1 MSDYVGRTATDDPA
15 VVNRLRDTR
24 AAREDARDA
33 VEDVGRD
40 RLVALRDA
48 LDETHRLFDQYEERA
63 TGTGDFESYL
73 AFQDDL
79 VAFVENLP
87 EDLPER
93 DVFEGWLEDFK
104 KRRLSTS
111 DFERARDDL
120 TAARD
125 LVDRLDQ
132 LETARNDHRQA
143 VSDAKERRSDL
154 RDRIQHLERVR
165 ELGDADLDAPVDDL
179 RDPIDAYN
187 DAVQSDFQQYLD
199 DAPVRAVLD
208 IFDRA
213 TAFPLVDVASP
224 PEDLAHYVESHA
236 VGTDPVPRLLELAG
250 FSRSKLQ
257 HFVDDPASFKRVVGG
272 NRTYLDGLSADPF
285 TLDWPPGEA
294 SLVAR
299 RVDELISLVGRFA
312 DEDAVARLR
321 DVQQLARTDRF
332 DDIRR
337 AAIARDELTA
347 EDRDRLRS
355 GAVEDDLA
363 DAKRELQAVRDAL
376 DEYA

>member
-1 MSDYVGRTATDDPA
+1 MSDSVGRTATDDPA
-15 VVNRLRDTR
+15 VVDRLRETR
-24 AAREDARDA
+24 ATREDARDA

-48 LDETHRLFDQYEERA
+48 LDETHRLFDKYEEHA

-73 AFQDDL
+73 SFQDDL
-79 VAFVENLP
+79 VAFI
-87 EDLPER
+87 EDLPENLPQR
-93 DVFEGWLEDFK
+93 EVFEGWLDDFK
-104 KRRLSTS
+104 KRRLTER
-111 DFERARDDL
+111 DFDRARDQLAD
-120 TAARD
+120 ARD
-125 LVDRLDQ
+125 LVDRLDH
-132 LETARNDHRQA
+132 LDDARNAHRQA
-143 VSDAKERRSDL
+143 VSDAKERRSNL
-154 RDRIQHLERVR
+154 RERIQHLERVQ

-179 RDPIDAYN
+179 HDPIDAYN
-187 DAVQSDFQQYLD
+187 DAVRADFQQYLD
-199 DAPVRAVLD
+199 AAAVRAVLD
-208 IFDRA
+208 LLDRA
-213 TAFPLVDVASP
+213 TAFPLVDVDSP
-224 PEDLAHYVESHA
+224 PEDLTHYVESHE
-236 VGTDPVPRLLELAG
+236 VGTESVPRLLELAG

-272 NRTYLDGLSADPF
+272 NRTYLDGLSAGPF

-312 DEDAVARLR
+312 DEDAIARLR
-321 DVQQLARTDRF
+321 DVQRLARTDRF

-337 AAIARDELTA
+337 AAIARDELTT
-347 EDRDRLRS
+347 EDRERLRS

-363 DAKRELQAVRDAL
+363 SAKQALERVTDAL